1 MPVWYNRLMEN
12 NQTNEMQPKKKIN
25 KAFVFAACVTCGLIA
40 AIGFT
45 TVGLSSSLGN
55 LSEEIS
61 MTKADVILANADIED
76 ETTVSVPILYF
87 DQVADECVNMYETSL
102 QSALNERQFEWTK
115 CGYINYAVEPGM
127 VNVKLGVDYLPVAE
141 GGILTANKGVK
152 DEGFKRWFSAVDGK
166 SKNIPSVLNLTYSEI
181 GSTFD
186 YENEKFYPVD
196 GLGFKDVDEDG
207 HNHLFTLS
215 LGIPFRVLKSD
226 EQLFEI
232 TADDDTWV
240 YVDNKLV
247 LDMGGIHEPVR
258 GALRIAENGEVE
270 TSVGDEVFAYS
281 GTTIA
286 GDSAIIRVF
295 HADRDSKESVFKMH
309 FEGMVLNMTNATL
322 AKNGDGVTVAYDPT
336 DPTYVAPLGES
347 MTFGADH
354 SRSMLMA
361 SIIQASVLG
370 MLAVVLIA
378 VISIVMK
385 TKKREA

>member
-1 MPVWYNRLMEN
+1 MNMEN
-12 NQTNEMQPKKKIN
+12 NQETESLKKKTN
-25 KAFVFAACVTCGLIA
+25 KALVFAGVVTCGMVA

-45 TVGLSSSLGN
+45 LVGLSKTVGN
-55 LSEEIS
+55 LSDEIS
-61 MTKADVILANADIED
+61 KTKVDVILANADIED
-76 ETTVSVPILYF
+76 ETSVSVPILYF
-87 DQVADECVNMYETSL
+87 DQKADECVNMYESAL
-102 QSALNERQFEWTK
+102 HSALNERQFEWTK
-115 CGYINYAVEPGM
+115 CGYINYEVEQGI
-127 VNVKLGVDYLPVAE
+127 VSGVLGADYLPVAE
-141 GGILTANKGVK
+141 GGTNTSNKGVTG
-152 DEGFKRWFSAVDGK
+152 ENFKRWFSAIDGK
-166 SKNIPSVLNLTYSEI
+166 SKNIPSVLNMTYSEAN
-181 GSTFD
+181 SSFD

-215 LGIPFRVLKSD
+215 LGIPIRVLKSD
-226 EQLFEI
+226 DQIFEI

-258 GALRIAENGEVE
+258 GVLQIAENGEVNTGIGE
-270 TSVGDEVFAYS
+270 EELAYS
-281 GTTIA
+281 GTTIN

-322 AKNGDGVTVAYDPT
+322 AKNGDGVEVAYDPT

-347 MTFGADH
+347 MTFGANR
-354 SRSMLMA
+354 SQSMLTA

-378 VISIVMK
+378 VISIIMK
-385 TKKREA
+385 TQKNEA